1 MSDFDPLDLEANQAI
16 EAERRQKQ
24 GNRAR
29 VIRDDWTWLMGSKRG
44 RRIVWGILEE
54 CGVFR
59 TSFTGNSETFFRE
72 GRRAIG
78 LWALD
83 LAAANPDIFAQM
95 MAEAKE

>member
-1 MSDFDPLDLEANQAI
+1 MSDFDPLDLETAHAI

-29 VIRDDWTWLMGSKRG
+29 VIRDDWTWLMSSKRG
-44 RRIVWGILEE
+44 RRIVWSILEE
-54 CGVFR
+54 AGVYR

-72 GRRAIG
+72 GKRAIG

-83 LAAANPDIFAQM
+83 IATANPEVFVAM
-95 MAEAKE
+95 LAEAKE

>member
-1 MSDFDPLDLEANQAI
+1 MSDFDPLDLEANHAI
-16 EAERRQKQ
+16 DAERRQKQ

-29 VIRDDWTWLMGSKRG
+29 VIRDDWSWLMSSRRG

-54 CGVFR
+54 CGVYR

-72 GRRAIG
+72 GKRSIG

-83 LAAANPDIFAQM
+83 IATANPEAY
-95 MAEAKE
+95 MAMLVEAKE